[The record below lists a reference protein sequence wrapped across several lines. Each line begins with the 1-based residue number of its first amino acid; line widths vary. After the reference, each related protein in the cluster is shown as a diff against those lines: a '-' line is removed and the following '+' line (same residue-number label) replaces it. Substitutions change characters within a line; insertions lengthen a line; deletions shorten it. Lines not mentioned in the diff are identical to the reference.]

1 MKKQILINAI
11 AIACFGTLAM
21 SAGAQSQMGTTTQQ
35 PPQSSSG
42 MDPMG
47 NGSLDGAAKPRS
59 TMGAGNAM
67 GNTMQN
73 GNAANNGSSQLYTD
87 YKREWQRCAGLPI
100 GQQNSCLEMVT
111 KQYSV
116 LAPRCQKFS
125 GSAFDN
131 CIRNSD

>member
-1 MKKQILINAI
+1 MKKQILINAV
-11 AIACFGTLAM
+11 AIACFGTLAI

-47 NGSLDGAAKPRS
+47 NGSLDGATKPGS
-59 TMGAGNAM
+59 AMGAGNAM
-67 GNTMQN
+67 QN
-73 GNAANNGSSQLYTD
+73 GNTANNGSSQLYTD

-100 GQQNSCLEMVT
+100 GQQSSCLETVT